1 LEQTHTLKESYFQHW
16 FFSEQALLALTW
28 HVQFAS
34 DLPRFFNFF
43 ALPDGLGL
51 AWFDLFGLG

>member
-1 LEQTHTLKESYFQHW
+1 MYS
-16 FFSEQALLALTW
+16 LLLTFRLLT
-28 HVQFAS
+28 V
-34 DLPRFFNFF
+34 DFF